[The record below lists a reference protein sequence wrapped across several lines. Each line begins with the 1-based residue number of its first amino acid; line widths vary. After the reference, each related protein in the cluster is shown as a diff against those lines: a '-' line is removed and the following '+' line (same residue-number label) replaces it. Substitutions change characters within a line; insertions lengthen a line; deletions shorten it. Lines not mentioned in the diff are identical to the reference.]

1 LNKRG
6 YLYIILILLL
16 LAGSLTITQET
27 TPNMEGEE
35 PPSDG
40 DDVSLVSEDEG
51 EGENE
56 DAGESEDESENED
69 EADLFIKPIPDWITP
84 ARWYRSNS
92 AGMMLEEIR
101 SRRAAIRNEYA
112 LVSDFIEQD
121 ELPELLLPYYNHN
134 DHYIEIRV
142 LYRNKVELRR
152 QWLFRDINGLYR
164 LIAVF
169 MEAVEKSPETAPPA
183 ENDSAGED
191 SAVNTDDETIANN
204 ADAEPA
210 AEPAVESPNGDA
222 VDGQGGATEGDE
234 TDSGATENGA
244 TESSETNSGEEPGD
258 TSHEEPTEESAAE
271 HRVSPYRNIRGFI
284 EIYGDNF
291 LLEREIV
298 FSAEDGARE
307 TEYTYNKGTLIRSV
321 TLQNK
326 SGDSSET
333 AQKIFTDNYR
343 YHRSGSLRSV
353 ERIYHERLEGENA
366 ILRFAHRVLDAAANS
381 MFESDQISPQSEFF
395 EEYTVEPEERM
406 VFTTDARN
414 RILTQTLLDS
424 EGEVVWVIKNTWSG
438 DRIASALRI
447 EGDDQKLNEYEYN
460 SKGDL
465 VTERNLH
472 NGVLERQLRIEG
484 NREIEELYMNG
495 VVVLR
500 AVWED
505 GRKVSEQRVRPG
517 NDSRK
522 TEEQQTEEQQ
532 AEEQQAEEQQAEE
545 SSGEVPAQGP
555 EEGAQ

>member
-16 LAGSLTITQET
+16 LAASLIITQET
-27 TPNMEGEE
+27 TAHTEGEE
-35 PPSDG
+35 PPQDG
-40 DDVSLVSEDEG
+40 DEVLLVSEEEENEG
-51 EGENE
+51 EDENE
-56 DAGESEDESENED
+56 DEIETEEETED
-69 EADLFIKPIPDWITP
+69 EADLFIKPIPDWISP

-121 ELPELLLPYYNHN
+121 ELPELLLPYYNHK

-164 LIAVF
+164 LVAVF
-169 MEAVEKSPETAPPA
+169 MEAVEKSPETAEAAPPA
-183 ENDSAGED
+183 ENDSSGED
-191 SAVNTDDETIANN
+191 SAAGTDDEIIANN

-210 AEPAVESPNGDA
+210 AESHNGDA
-222 VDGQGGATEGDE
+222 VDGEAVNGQGGATEGDE
-234 TDSGATENGA
+234 TDSGE
-244 TESSETNSGEEPGD
+244 TESGKTNNGEVSDEVSP
-258 TSHEEPTEESAAE
+258 EELSTE
-271 HRVSPYRNIRGFI
+271 HRVMPYQNIRGFI

-291 LLEREIV
+291 LLEKEII
-298 FSAEDGARE
+298 FSPEDGARE

-326 SGDSSET
+326 SGT

-343 YHRSGSLRSV
+343 YNRSGSLRSV

-366 ILRFAHRVLDAAANS
+366 ILRFAHRVLDAAAKS
-381 MFESDQISPQSEFF
+381 MFEGDQIFPQSEFF
-395 EEYTVEPEERM
+395 EEYSVEPEERM
-406 VFTTDARN
+406 IFTTDARN

-438 DRIASALRI
+438 DRIASALRT

-460 SKGDL
+460 AKGDL

-472 NGVLERQLRIEG
+472 NGILERQLRIEG

-522 TEEQQTEEQQ
+522 AEEQQVEEQPVEEQQ
-532 AEEQQAEEQQAEE
+532 AEEH
-545 SSGEVPAQGP
+545 GGDVPAQGP